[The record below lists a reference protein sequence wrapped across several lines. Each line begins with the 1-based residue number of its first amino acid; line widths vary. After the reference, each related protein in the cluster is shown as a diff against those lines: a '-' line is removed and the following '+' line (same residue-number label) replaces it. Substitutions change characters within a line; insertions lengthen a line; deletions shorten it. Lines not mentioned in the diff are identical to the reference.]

1 MRISAQIV
9 DVHMIK
15 RTTVQS
21 SAKLSNHLLKMI
33 PFRKKPV
40 KFEESQTISLDT
52 SYDMEAARVIQKNL
66 VYVIGLP
73 IEASSESTIR
83 RMDMFG
89 QYGNLSK
96 VVVNSRSPVC
106 DKSNT
111 CGVYLTYENNEQAL
125 DCIRA
130 VDGFTYCHRLL
141 K

>member
-1 MRISAQIV
+1 M
-9 DVHMIK
+9 
-15 RTTVQS
+15 
-21 SAKLSNHLLKMI
+21 LNC
-33 PFRKKPV
+33 RKKQI
-40 KFEESQTISLDT
+40 KAEETEPITTDS

-73 IEASSESTIR
+73 IEASSETIIR
-83 RMDMFG
+83 RQDMFG
-89 QYGNLSK
+89 QYGHLNK

-111 CGVYLTYENNEQAL
+111 CGVYLTYDNEEQAL